1 MYSYVYIY
9 IYMCLVMLFLAKANE
24 WKLIGPG
31 ETGIS
36 GGHDCL
42 HCPRRNREGGF
53 TPRSGLF
60 ITKSFDV
67 SLQPSTWQKSV
78 QGMQCFLPCW
88 ECFAQS
94 LVLRSC
100 LQGAAQ
106 SAPWVY
112 FYCAEGTFRFQTA
125 ASKLWDVIRMKR
137 VLADHIQR
145 PWLKQCSVW
154 ETSILLLLPECQA
167 AFMWP
172 LDATCNIPT
181 FPSLVFT
188 VPLSDSLGAWSI
200 EYKNTLE
207 FMTSVVDYQC
217 GSKMSSWLW
226 AVDV

>member
-1 MYSYVYIY
+1 MYIY
-9 IYMCLVMLFLAKANE
+9 IWFLMCLVMLFLAKANE
-24 WKLIGPG
+24 WKFTGPG

-94 LVLRSC
+94 LVPRSC

-125 ASKLWDVIRMKR
+125 VSSCETWYAWKEFWLIIYKDPSCSSVGFGRPVYCCCFWNVKLLSCGHLMPLVTSP
-137 VLADHIQR
+137 VFPPL
-145 PWLKQCSVW
+145 CSRFHCR
-154 ETSILLLLPECQA
+154 IL
-167 AFMWP
+167 
-172 LDATCNIPT
+172 
-181 FPSLVFT
+181 
-188 VPLSDSLGAWSI
+188 
-200 EYKNTLE
+200 
-207 FMTSVVDYQC
+207 
-217 GSKMSSWLW
+217 
-226 AVDV
+226 